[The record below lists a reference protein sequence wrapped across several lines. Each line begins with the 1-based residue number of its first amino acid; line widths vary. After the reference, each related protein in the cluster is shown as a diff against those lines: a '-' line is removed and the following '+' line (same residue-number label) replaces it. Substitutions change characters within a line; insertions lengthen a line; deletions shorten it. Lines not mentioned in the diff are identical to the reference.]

1 MPTAIRLVP
10 VRPRRTAVR
19 RPSCAARRWE
29 LAIVPAE
36 DAARC
41 AAVLD
46 ELEGWSRAD
55 WLAAGRRAL
64 ASADAPAGREAPD
77 APDALAA
84 LEALLARRGLGVTA
98 WLVREAVETAAQ
110 QALGGHASGAEQA
123 SLAAARRAAT
133 WAALAQLVRPA
144 RARDA

>member
-64 ASADAPAGREAPD
+64 ASAD